1 MNIIFL
7 ALAAMNF
14 FVPRAFLL
22 VTVCLCSLYLAA
34 CHKAVVKP
42 NSTAPV
48 YYSDNRSINLLP
60 TSVMTNPIDMAQRL
74 EGYFAKP
81 DGDTSSFSGDTWVR
95 ANDSILSI
103 NLFSS
108 FGTTIAELTYDKDSV
123 SLSSSFID
131 GEKMKAEYVLADFQV
146 CFYPFEALK
155 KNFEQSG
162 FEFLEVSEGGNF
174 ERTLLEN
181 GSVILR
187 VKKSGSEIDLV
198 NDLRKYR
205 YHITLSENDN

>member
-1 MNIIFL
+1 M
-7 ALAAMNF
+7 
-14 FVPRAFLL
+14 
-22 VTVCLCSLYLAA
+22 
-34 CHKAVVKP
+34 
-42 NSTAPV
+42 
-48 YYSDNRSINLLP
+48 
-60 TSVMTNPIDMAQRL
+60 TSPIDMAQRL